1 MTKTKKPSSIQPTN
15 TRSSIST
22 SRPITSTISKSTVS
36 TAQSNN
42 TRSVTSTSRSTVSIA
57 QSNNTVTQPTTSTTQ
72 LSRKFI
78 IKPLSPI
85 TPSRSPIFSL
95 SSPITHMIQE
105 EYENSAMKRNRE
117 LENENQQLWREIDE
131 LRNITRQQ
139 ERTTINLMDQIN
151 FLTSTV
157 GTLVCKVDEL
167 HDLYQP
173 KDQDSL
179 ELVIAESSTNALRRS
194 TSVATTE
201 LNSVSKDDKDRKKE
215 LRKQIF
221 VLLKEKGVNYD
232 LDYNSTWSAQKD
244 RLTKNTIPVLI
255 KVLGDRF
262 NTNQHELTEI
272 LKRRHKSSRNT
283 LLVRRDPFR
292 NVKFNKRIRKNTRRI
307 EKMSRRT
314 SAFKYLSNKN
324 DKRIKKYNKNEMKL
338 LLNNSDI
345 HSPEISDSDEER
357 DDKGKIYVNVYDL
370 SWRSEELRNFIHN
383 VLDVTMVP
391 NYMRPRRKSFV
402 LNLSAPEGL
411 PDWAVAEGN

>member
-1 MTKTKKPSSIQPTN
+1 MAKTKKPSSIQLTN
-15 TRSSIST
+15 REFSIWQKSPLVSTRSSIST
-22 SRPITSTISKSTVS
+22 SRPITSTITKSTVS

-42 TRSVTSTSRSTVSIA
+42 TRSVTSTSRSTVSTA
-57 QSNNTVTQPTTSTTQ
+57 QSNNTRSDTSSQSSVTQPTTSTTQ
-72 LSRKFI
+72 LSRKSI
-78 IKPLSPI
+78 IKTISPI
-85 TPSRSPIFSL
+85 APSRSPIFSL
-95 SSPITHMIQE
+95 SSPITKE

-139 ERTTINLMDQIN
+139 ERTAMNLMDQIN

-167 HDLYQP
+167 HALYQP

-179 ELVIAESSTNALRRS
+179 ELVIAESSTNALRKS
-194 TSVATTE
+194 TSVARTE
-201 LNSVSKDDKDRKKE
+201 LNSVFKDDKERKKE

-221 VLLKEKGVNYD
+221 FLLKEKGVNYD

-262 NTNQHELTEI
+262 NTNQHELTDI

-292 NVKFNKRIRKNTRRI
+292 NAKFNKRIHKNTRRTEVMILVFQYQKLRAKKCYGLYRNYNRLNHNSFIDFYTLFYFILFEI
-307 EKMSRRT
+307 E
-314 SAFKYLSNKN
+314 
-324 DKRIKKYNKNEMKL
+324 
-338 LLNNSDI
+338 
-345 HSPEISDSDEER
+345 
-357 DDKGKIYVNVYDL
+357 NVATHV
-370 SWRSEELRNFIHN
+370 S
-383 VLDVTMVP
+383 V
-391 NYMRPRRKSFV
+391 
-402 LNLSAPEGL
+402 
-411 PDWAVAEGN
+411 